1 MTAFLRAWRY
11 LIVADCKAKLDN
23 RADFVLIITGMF
35 FTSVSSAA
43 TLYLML
49 GAGGTIAGYTRY
61 ELIFM
66 QGFMFLAYVFES
78 SFCNAMYM
86 LETWLKNGN
95 FVRYY
100 LRPVHPLQ
108 MLVLERFH
116 PQGFVV
122 AGTGLAFCWFALSHM
137 PGVFGWH
144 FMLGML
150 VLLPLSS
157 IVLNAINQMAI
168 ASCFFLGEYFPVFHT
183 VGKLTDMSR
192 YPFELFPKLA
202 RSAFMMLPLAGIV
215 WWPVQ
220 VLLKDASL
228 VNVAVVMLVIAAVSL
243 GLLVWQWRAGM
254 RRWAG
259 AGG

>member
-1 MTAFLRAWRY
+1 MTPFLTAWWRMT
-11 LIVADCKAKLDN
+11 VADCKVKLEN
-23 RADFVLIITGMF
+23 RADFGLIIAGMF
-35 FTSVSSAA
+35 FTSVASGA

-49 GAGGTIAGYTRY
+49 GQGGSIAGYSRY
-61 ELIFM
+61 ELLFM

-78 SFCNAMYM
+78 SCCNAMYM

-95 FVRYY
+95 FIRYY

-116 PQGFVV
+116 PQGLVV
-122 AGTGLAFCWFALSHM
+122 AATGLAFCGFALANL
-137 PGVFGWH
+137 PGVFGPA
-144 FMLGML
+144 FVLQMVL
-150 VLLPLSS
+150 LLPLAA

-192 YPFELFPKLA
+192 YPFELFPRIA
-202 RSAFMMLPLAGIV
+202 RGAFMLLPLAGIV
-215 WWPVQ
+215 WWPCQ
-220 VLLKDASL
+220 VLLKGQPLLPVLGAMTL
-228 VNVAVVMLVIAAVSL
+228 IAGGSV
-243 GLLVWQWRAGM
+243 LLLMWLWRAGM
-254 RRWAG
+254 RRYAG